1 MTTRRLTIAID
12 GPAGAGKS
20 TAARGLAA
28 ELGYAYVDSGAQ
40 YRVVGLAAHERG
52 LDASDADTVA
62 AMVPTLEIVVTEAAD
77 GQRVLLDSRDVTRA
91 IRVPEA
97 GEWAS
102 RIAALPPVRAALIAR
117 QRAQAAAGGIVME
130 GRDIG
135 TVVLPDADR
144 KFFVTA
150 SADERARRRHAEHPE
165 EALDAIRA
173 GIIAR
178 DQRDEGRAV
187 APLRAAP
194 DAEVVDTSALSP
206 AEVVAALALMVRRPA
221 RP

>member
-20 TAARGLAA
+20 TVARLLAA
-28 ELGYAYVDSGAQ
+28 ELGYAYLDSGAL

-52 LDASDADTVA
+52 LESGDPDAVA
-62 AMVPTLEIVVTEAAD
+62 AMVRTLDIVITEPPA
-77 GQRVLLDSRDVTRA
+77 GQRVLLDGRDVTLA
-91 IRVPEA
+91 IREPGA

-102 RIAALPPVRAALIAR
+102 RVAVLPPVRAALIAR
-117 QRAQAAAGGIVME
+117 QRASAAAGGIVMD

-150 SADERARRRHAEHPE
+150 SVQERAKRRHAQHPE
-165 EALDAIRA
+165 ETLEVIRDAIV
-173 GIIAR
+173 AR
-178 DQRDEGRAV
+178 DRRDEGRPI
-187 APLRAAP
+187 APLRPAP
-194 DAEVVDTSALSP
+194 DAELVDTSALSP
-206 AEVVAALALMVRRPA
+206 AEVVATLVRTVRRPV